1 VPRTGLAILLWPSP
15 ACGHLLHLAIVS
27 TVGGERI
34 ARHRRGRDVDERRAD
49 PRPPSISSYV
59 AAEQRPGQA
68 PCSRIAASS
77 GLELGEERLDL
88 GLILDRTVHHRAL
101 QHVDRCG
108 KKSAG
113 GNNGRVGTHEG

>member
-1 VPRTGLAILLWPSP
+1 MVTFSTLPSLRRW
-15 ACGHLLHLAIVS
+15 AENAS
-27 TVGGERI
+27 RATEEGETL
-34 ARHRRGRDVDERRAD
+34 DLSERRAD